1 MKPILL
7 LSDEPEIVRLMLK
20 QVTSGGLFLERGDA
34 PRFFGQAQVQLI
46 QNFGG

>member
-20 QVTSGGLFLERGDA
+20 QVTSGG
-34 PRFFGQAQVQLI
+34 FFWSAAMLRVSWPGARYS
-46 QNFGG
+46 